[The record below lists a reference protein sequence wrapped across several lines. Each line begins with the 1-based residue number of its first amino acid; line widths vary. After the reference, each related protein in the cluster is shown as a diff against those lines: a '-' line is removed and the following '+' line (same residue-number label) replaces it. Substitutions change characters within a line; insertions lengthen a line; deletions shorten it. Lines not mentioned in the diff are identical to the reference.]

1 MLEIY
6 LDVDGVIYNINKCAL
21 DIASEEF
28 GLTLEWEKN
37 DDWWWQGKNMTDT
50 PPPRE
55 YFEKLL
61 NRKGFFLNGEAVDGA
76 IKGVN
81 ELHDYGF
88 DIKFITAPHWSSPYM
103 IHERMEW
110 LEKNFNWF
118 KKEKHLILTS
128 NKKVCDKEDRVLIDD
143 YPHNLNWIDGLNIC
157 FSQTYNREYNG
168 LRVEDWNE
176 LVKYLIELE
185 KEF

>member
-1 MLEIY
+1 
-6 LDVDGVIYNINKCAL
+6 
-21 DIASEEF
+21 
-28 GLTLEWEKN
+28 
-37 DDWWWQGKNMTDT
+37 
-50 PPPRE
+50 
-55 YFEKLL
+55 
-61 NRKGFFLNGEAVDGA
+61 
-76 IKGVN
+76 
-81 ELHDYGF
+81 
-88 DIKFITAPHWSSPYM
+88 M

-110 LEKNFNWF
+110 LEKNFDWF

-157 FSQTYNREYNG
+157 FSQTYNREYDG